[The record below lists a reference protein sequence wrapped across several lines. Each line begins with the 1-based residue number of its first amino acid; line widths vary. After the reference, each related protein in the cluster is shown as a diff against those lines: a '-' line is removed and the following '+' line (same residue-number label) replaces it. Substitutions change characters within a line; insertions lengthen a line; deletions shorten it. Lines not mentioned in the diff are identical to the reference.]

1 MSEQEFDLYL
11 KLLAK
16 CLRLTSG
23 QREQIAD
30 ELRDHLE
37 ERLEELARAGVP
49 REKAVVQALDEFGD
63 AAVLAAHFTTI
74 ARLKRRRFLMRLSLG
89 SVGALTAA
97 LLIAFAFWPDNRAVR
112 GPERIVAQEK
122 SKAEKP
128 KAKSTKADA
137 SPSRN
142 GNAGSK
148 RHGNNN
154 HAAQQQP
161 QIVLEPAPV
170 DHPLSSDVVER
181 SKNESRIAEALKAP
195 VDFFIEPQSLKEAL
209 DFIAAHYQIPILIDQ
224 KAIEDANIDLS
235 AEVKLNVPGIT
246 LHDMFHWL
254 FAQMSQPMGY
264 EVRNG
269 ALMISTIDRINDDL
283 TVIVYDCRDLVNLA
297 TLDRPVV
304 AEQGR
309 TGAGHQAMFQFAG
322 PIGPA
327 STAAKNGREE
337 KSREHAAARLPLIQ
351 TIMSTTA
358 PEAWQEGTS
367 ISEVGGLLVIRQN
380 PFEHARIK
388 RLLAS
393 IRLMRK
399 DGAFAALSDQYDM
412 EAKKR
417 PADERVLTTRL
428 SQLEHEVQL
437 LRTQQA
443 APAKT
448 WSPSEP
454 TK

>member
-63 AAVLAAHFTTI
+63 AAALAAHFTTI

-122 SKAEKP
+122 PKAEKS
-128 KAKSTKADA
+128 KAKGTKPDA
-137 SPSRN
+137 SPSRS

-148 RHGNNN
+148 RHGTNN

-161 QIVLEPAPV
+161 QIVLEPATV
-170 DHPLSSDVVER
+170 DHPLSSDVIER

-195 VDFFIEPQSLKEAL
+195 VDFNIEPQSLKDAL
-209 DFIAAHYQIPILIDQ
+209 AFIAAHYQIPILIDQ

-235 AEVKLNVPGIT
+235 AEVALNVPGIT
-246 LHDMFHWL
+246 VHDMFHWL

-269 ALMISTIDRINDDL
+269 ALMISTIDKINDDL

-304 AEQGR
+304 NEQGR

-327 STAAKNGREE
+327 STAAKGGREE
-337 KSREHAAARLPLIQ
+337 KSHEHAAARLPLIQ
-351 TIMSTTA
+351 TIISTAA

-380 PFEHARIK
+380 PFEHVRIK

-428 SQLEHEVQL
+428 SQLEHEVQQ
-437 LRTQQA
+437 LRTQLA
-443 APAKT
+443 APGKQ
-448 WSPSEP
+448 WVPS
-454 TK
+454 TTTR

>member
-1 MSEQEFDLYL
+1 
-11 KLLAK
+11 
-16 CLRLTSG
+16 
-23 QREQIAD
+23 
-30 ELRDHLE
+30 
-37 ERLEELARAGVP
+37 
-49 REKAVVQALDEFGD
+49 
-63 AAVLAAHFTTI
+63 
-74 ARLKRRRFLMRLSLG
+74 MRLSLG
-89 SVGALTAA
+89 SVGALTAG

-122 SKAEKP
+122 PKAEKP
-128 KAKSTKADA
+128 KAKSTKPDA
-137 SPSRN
+137 SPSRS

-148 RHGNNN
+148 RHGTNN

-161 QIVLEPAPV
+161 QIVLEPASV

-195 VDFFIEPQSLKEAL
+195 VEFNIEPQALKEAL
-209 DFIAAHYQIPILIDQ
+209 EFIANRYQIPILIDQ
-224 KAIEDANIDLS
+224 KGFEDANIDLS
-235 AEVKLNVPGIT
+235 SEVKLNVPGIT

-254 FAQMSQPMGY
+254 FAQMNQPMGY

-283 TVIVYDCRDLVNLA
+283 TVVVYDCRDLVNLA

-309 TGAGHQAMFQFAG
+309 AGAGHQAMFQFAG

-327 STAAKNGREE
+327 STTAKSGREE
-337 KSREHAAARLPLIQ
+337 KSHEQAAARLPLIQ
-351 TIMSTTA
+351 TIISTGA
-358 PEAWQEGTS
+358 PGSWQEGTS

-380 PFEHARIK
+380 PFEHVRIK
-388 RLLAS
+388 QLLAS

-399 DGAFAALSDQYDM
+399 DGAFSALSDQYDM

-417 PADERVLTTRL
+417 LADERVLTTQL
-428 SQLEHEVQL
+428 SQLEHEVQQ
-437 LRTQQA
+437 LRTQLA
-443 APAKT
+443 APGKP
-448 WSPSEP
+448 WVPS
-454 TK
+454 TTTR

>member
-1 MSEQEFDLYL
+1 MSEQEFELYL

-49 REKAVVQALDEFGD
+49 RAKAVVQALDEFGD

-89 SVGALTAA
+89 SVGALTAG

-128 KAKSTKADA
+128 KAKSTKPDA
-137 SPSRN
+137 PPSRS
-142 GNAGSK
+142 GSAGSK
-148 RHGNNN
+148 RHGTNN

-181 SKNESRIAEALKAP
+181 SKVETRIVEALAQP
-195 VDFFIEPQSLKEAL
+195 VEFNIEPQALKEAL
-209 DFIAAHYQIPILIDQ
+209 EFIANRYQIPILIDQ

-235 AEVKLNVPGIT
+235 SEVKLNVPGIT
-246 LHDMFHWL
+246 LHDLFHWL
-254 FAQMSQPMGY
+254 FAQMNQPMGY

-283 TVIVYDCRDLVNLA
+283 TVVVYDCRDLVNLA

-309 TGAGHQAMFQFAG
+309 TGGVHQAMFQFAG

-327 STAAKNGREE
+327 PTAAKSGREE
-337 KSREHAAARLPLIQ
+337 KPHEHAAARLPLIQ
-351 TIMSTTA
+351 TVISTAA

-380 PFEHARIK
+380 PFEHVRIK

-417 PADERVLTTRL
+417 LADERAQTTRL

-443 APAKT
+443 APGK
-448 WSPSEP
+448 PSVP
-454 TK
+454 STTTR